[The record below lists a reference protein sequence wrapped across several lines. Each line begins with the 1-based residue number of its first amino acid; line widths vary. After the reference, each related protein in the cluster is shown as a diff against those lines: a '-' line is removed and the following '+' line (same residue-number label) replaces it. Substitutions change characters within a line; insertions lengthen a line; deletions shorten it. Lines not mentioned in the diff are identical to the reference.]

1 MDRIDYALLE
11 ALQED
16 ARASLAELGRKIGL
30 SISATN
36 ERVKKLVVAGTVK
49 GWFVRLDADRLGYP
63 VLAFVSV
70 STDRPDSANGF
81 IAAMKDLPEVQECH
95 QVDGAWNFVLK
106 VRARDVAHLEAMV
119 ARQIKAVPGVTGT
132 QTTIVQRS
140 PKDGQY
146 IPCLP
151 QAAAEAPAL
160 AQA

>member
-1 MDRIDYALLE
+1 MDRTDYALLE

-36 ERVKKLVVAGTVK
+36 ERVKKLVTAGTVK

-70 STDRPDSANGF
+70 STDRPDSANAF
-81 IAAMKDLPEVQECH
+81 IAAMRDIPEIQECH
-95 QVDGAWNFVLK
+95 QVEGAWNFVLK
-106 VRARDVAHLEAMV
+106 IRARDGAHLDAIV
-119 ARQIKAVPGVTGT
+119 ARQVKSISAVTGV
-132 QTTIVQRS
+132 QTTVVLRS

-146 IPCLP
+146 IPCLQQIAEP
-151 QAAAEAPAL
+151 QAL

>member
-1 MDRIDYALLE
+1 MDRTDYALLE
-11 ALQED
+11 ALQDD

-36 ERVKKLVVAGTVK
+36 ERVKKLVTGGIVR

-70 STDRPDSANGF
+70 STDRPDSAGGF
-81 IAAMKDLPEVQECH
+81 IAAMKDVPEVQECH
-95 QVDGAWNFVLK
+95 QVEGAWNFVLK
-106 VRARDVAHLEAMV
+106 VRARDAAHLETLV

-132 QTTIVQRS
+132 QMTVVQRS

-151 QAAAEAPAL
+151 QIAEPQPAL